1 MPDLAY
7 LSLGS
12 NLGNRE
18 QNLRDAVRQLETV
31 GTVRAISS
39 IYETDPVEI
48 TDQPMFLNCAVAL
61 ESAASPDQLMVQL
74 LEIEKAMG
82 RRRIQ
87 KKGPRIIDLDIL
99 FFGDRVVNTPALTI
113 PHPAMHQRRFV
124 LEPLAEIGS
133 ETKHPILQKTV
144 RELHKE
150 LPPGQSVRRVGRKM
164 QWRRTND

>member
-1 MPDLAY
+1 MSDIAY

-18 QNLRDAVRQLETV
+18 HNLQDAVRRLGSV

-39 IYETDPVEI
+39 VYETDPVEF

-61 ESAASPDQLMVQL
+61 ETSASPDQLMVQL

-82 RRRIQ
+82 RRRLQ
-87 KKGPRIIDLDIL
+87 KKGPRLIDLDIL
-99 FFGDRVVNTPALTI
+99 LFGDQVVSTPAVTI

-144 RELHKE
+144 RELLTE
-150 LPPGQSVRRVGRKM
+150 LPPGQSVQRIGAIEVEG
-164 QWRRTND
+164 

>member
-18 QNLRDAVRQLETV
+18 QNLRDAIGRLESV
-31 GTVRAISS
+31 GTVRSVSS
-39 IYETDPVEI
+39 IYETEPVEF

-61 ESAASPDQLMVQL
+61 ETSASPDQLMVQL

-82 RRRIQ
+82 RVRIQ
-87 KKGPRIIDLDIL
+87 KKGPRIIDLDL
-99 FFGDRVVNTPALTI
+99 LLFGDQVGSTPAVTI

-124 LEPLAEIGS
+124 LEPLAEIAPA
-133 ETKHPILQKTV
+133 TKHPTLKKTA
-144 RELHKE
+144 RELLEE
-150 LPPGQSVRRVGRKM
+150 LPPGPAVCRVGTLGRWPM
-164 QWRRTND
+164 IHD

>member
-1 MPDLAY
+1 MPDIAY

-12 NLGNRE
+12 NLGNRK
-18 QNLRDAVRQLETV
+18 QNLRDALRRLESV
-31 GTVRAISS
+31 ATVRAISS
-39 IYETDPVEI
+39 IYETDPVEF
-48 TDQPMFLNCAVAL
+48 TDQPMFLNCAIAL
-61 ESAASPDQLMVQL
+61 ETPASPDQLMVQL

-99 FFGDRVVNTPALTI
+99 LFGDQVVSTPAVTI
-113 PHPAMHQRRFV
+113 PHPAMHHRRFV

-144 RELHKE
+144 RELLEE
-150 LPPGQSVRRVGRKM
+150 LPSGQSVQRIGAIA
-164 QWRRTND
+164 TADD

>member
-1 MPDLAY
+1 MPDIAY

-18 QNLRDAVRQLETV
+18 QNLREAIRRLKSV
-31 GTVRAISS
+31 GTVRSVSS
-39 IYETDPVEI
+39 IYETEPVEFAE
-48 TDQPMFLNCAVAL
+48 QPMFLNCAAAL
-61 ESAASPDQLMVQL
+61 ETSASPDQLMVQL

-99 FFGDRVVNTPALTI
+99 LVGDQVVSTPEVTI

-124 LEPLAEIGS
+124 LEPLAEIAP
-133 ETKHPILQKTV
+133 ETKHPTLKKTA
-144 RELHKE
+144 RDLLEE
-150 LPPGQSVRRVGRKM
+150 LPPGQAVCRMGAIADGR
-164 QWRRTND
+164 